1 MADAWGGSWGSPSAW
16 GVSWGGT
23 DPIVVVTPAPPPASS
38 GVGGG
43 GGRGNFGDAWE
54 REWTRK
60 KDRLARLSGE
70 LPRKKDQKAVEKAV
84 RTINEA
90 VNRIAEENPAY
101 YSERLNG
108 ALGEAVEAKG
118 PQQIVQLS
126 KAAAEAAELALLE
139 MIEAANEDLPPPK
152 YEMTDW
158 DRAAILLLS

>member
-1 MADAWGGSWGSPSAW
+1 MADAWGGSWSS
-16 GVSWGGT
+16 SWGDSWGAGAAAV
-23 DPIVVVTPAPPPASS
+23 IVAAVAAAQS
-38 GVGGG
+38 GGAGSR
-43 GGRGNFGDAWE
+43 GRGGYSGAW
-54 REWTRK
+54 RK
-60 KDRLARLSGE
+60 HFDQQQARLARLSGE

-84 RTINEA
+84 RTITEA

-118 PQQIVQLS
+118 PQQIVKMS

-139 MIEAANEDLPPPK
+139 MIEAAIEDLPPPK

>member
-23 DPIVVVTPAPPPASS
+23 DPIVVVTTDTPTSG
-38 GVGGG
+38 GVGRSGG
-43 GGRGNFGDAWE
+43 YSGAWQKHFDQQ
-54 REWTRK
+54 RE
-60 KDRLARLSGE
+60 RLARLSGE

-84 RTINEA
+84 RTITEA

-101 YSERLNG
+101 YSERLRG

-118 PQQIVQLS
+118 PQQIVKAS

-139 MIEAANEDLPPPK
+139 MIEAAIEDLPPPK